1 MSIPSDLSPSV
12 ISHISIGTNDY
23 PRARAFY
30 DAVLG
35 TLQIKQVMT
44 HGESVAY
51 GRAFPEFWVG
61 RPLDGG
67 LVAPSNGTHISFLAN
82 SPAEVDAFHAQAL
95 ALGATSDGPPGLRPH
110 YTPTYYA
117 AFVRD
122 LDGHKI
128 EAMCFAEAAG

>member
-1 MSIPSDLSPSV
+1 MSDPSDLPPS
-12 ISHISIGTNDY
+12 ILSHISIGTNDY

-30 DAVLG
+30 DAVLA

-67 LVAPSNGTHISFLAN
+67 RAAPSNGTHISFLAN

-95 ALGATSDGPPGLRPH
+95 ALGALCDGPPGLRPH

>member
-1 MSIPSDLSPSV
+1 MPNPSNLPPSV

-67 LVAPSNGTHISFLAN
+67 LAAPSNGTHISFLAN
-82 SPAEVDAFHAQAL
+82 SPAEVDAFYTQAL
-95 ALGATSDGPPGLRPH
+95 ALGATSDGSPGLRPH

-128 EAMCFAEAAG
+128 EAMCFAKAAG

>member
-1 MSIPSDLSPSV
+1 MPNPSDFPPSILS
-12 ISHISIGTNDY
+12 HLSIGTNDY

-35 TLQIKQVMT
+35 TLQIRQVMT

-51 GRAFPEFWVG
+51 GRTFPEFWVG

-67 LVAPSNGTHISFLAN
+67 RAAPGDGIHICFRAN
-82 SPAEVDAFHAQAL
+82 SPAEVDAFHAKAL
-95 ALGATSDGPPGLRPH
+95 ALGAQCDGPPGLRPH

-128 EAMCFAEAAG
+128 EAMCFTGVAG

>member
-1 MSIPSDLSPSV
+1 MSDPSDLPPSV
-12 ISHISIGTNDY
+12 ISHLSIGTNDY

-67 LVAPSNGTHISFLAN
+67 RAAPGNGTHICFLAN

-95 ALGATSDGPPGLRPH
+95 ALGALCDGPPGLRPH

-128 EAMCFAEAAG
+128 EAMCFTEAAG

>member
-1 MSIPSDLSPSV
+1 MGGI
-12 ISHISIGTNDY
+12 Y

-35 TLQIKQVMT
+35 TLQIGSVME

-67 LVAPSNGTHISFLAN
+67 RAAPGNGTQICFLAN

-95 ALGATSDGPPGLRPH
+95 ALGAPCDGPPGFRPH

-117 AFVRD
+117 AFVPRA
-122 LDGHKI
+122 I
-128 EAMCFAEAAG
+128 SFARTKPGSQAELT

>member
-1 MSIPSDLSPSV
+1 MSDPSDLPPSV
-12 ISHISIGTNDY
+12 ISHLSIGTSDF

-44 HGESVAY
+44 HGESVAD

-67 LVAPSNGTHISFLAN
+67 WAAPGNGTHIGFLAN
-82 SPAEVDAFHAQAL
+82 SPAEVDAFHVQAL
-95 ALGATSDGPPGLRPH
+95 ALGATCDGPPGLRPH
-110 YTPTYYA
+110 YTPTPDA